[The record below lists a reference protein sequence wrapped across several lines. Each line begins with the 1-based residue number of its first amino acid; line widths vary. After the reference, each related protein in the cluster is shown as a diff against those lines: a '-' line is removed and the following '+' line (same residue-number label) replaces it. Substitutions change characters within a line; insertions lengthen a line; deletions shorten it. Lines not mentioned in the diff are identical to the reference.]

1 MKIYNKKKFGSGL
14 ICIVLGLLNVIAC
27 INTGFDIS
35 GMILILALM
44 FIGGGLTIRSVSRN
58 LSKEDKLEE
67 MDERNQLIELKT
79 KSQSFRLTQW
89 ICFGLM
95 LTFLIMGKTSGEK
108 SFIGMGVGLAFAF
121 TISMFAEIFTYCY
134 YEKHT

>member
-1 MKIYNKKKFGSGL
+1 MYGKSDTDFPGTR
-14 ICIVLGLLNVIAC
+14 LLNVIAC
-27 INTGFDIS
+27 INAGFDIS

-44 FIGGGLTIRSVSRN
+44 FIGGELTIRSVSRN

-79 KSQSFRLTQW
+79 KSQSFRLTQQ

-95 LTFLIMGKTSGEK
+95 LTFLIMGKISGEK
-108 SFIGMGVGLAFAF
+108 AFIGMGVGLAFAY

>member
-1 MKIYNKKKFGSGL
+1 MYGKSDTDFPGTR
-14 ICIVLGLLNVIAC
+14 LLNVIAC
-27 INTGFDIS
+27 LNAGFHIS

-44 FIGGGLTIRSVSRN
+44 FIGGELTIRSVSRN

-79 KSQSFRLTQW
+79 NSQSLRLTQQ

-95 LTFLIMGKTSGEK
+95 LTFLIMGKISGEK
-108 SFIGMGVGLAFAF
+108 AFIGMGVGLAFAY